1 MKLDLHT
8 KSRDGLLY
16 EAKAI
21 YDDGKITV
29 LKGSHINNKPAA
41 GYTPSSIVASLLSD
55 KTLVDENGIILD
67 NIEFASLSTAA
78 SFVTGRT
85 ANGMIVWKTADGKY
99 VRYTLE
105 KEA

>member
-1 MKLDLHT
+1 MILELYT

-16 EAKAI
+16 EAKAK
-21 YDDGKITV
+21 YADGKITV
-29 LKGSHINNKPAA
+29 LKGSKINNCPAA
-41 GYTPSSIVASLLSD
+41 GYSPSSAVASILSD
-55 KTLVDENGIILD
+55 RSKVDENGITLD

-85 ANGMIVWKTADGKY
+85 ANGMIVWKTPDGKY

-105 KEA
+105 KEK